1 MGTKTAMRPSRTPTT
16 QTLSPLALALF
27 LLAAGALTGAC
38 GDRDAASQAP
48 APAWGGARPPAVVT
62 TAPVEQGAFAVDAH
76 FVGTLEAKS
85 AADLY
90 ARTSGQIVQV
100 FADAGDRVHAGQL
113 LARIEPDEAEKK
125 VEQSEAALHVAEATI
140 AQRRA
145 NLQIAQATAT
155 RTETLFAQDLVSQ
168 QDYDSVQADLV
179 GARSQLELAKAQ
191 VEQAQANV
199 SAARL
204 ELSKTRVI
212 APFDGWVGKRYLDL
226 GALASTNRP
235 VFSVVDLST
244 IKTTISLTEKDASH
258 VHAGQPATLT
268 TDAFPGKVF
277 RGQVA
282 RIASVFDPETN
293 TTEAQI
299 EVANPQAALKPGM
312 FADVA
317 VAYRTDPTAILV
329 PTSAVVDG
337 ESESH
342 VFLAERADRAGASPR
357 PAASRGESP
366 PSPWI
371 AHKVTVRVVGTGA
384 GGQAAIEAEDAE
396 NPLAAGSQVIVLGQE
411 ALVDGAPVTLSD
423 GGAGAAAAAPKP
435 IAPEARS

>member
-1 MGTKTAMRPSRTPTT
+1 MRPI
-16 QTLSPLALALF
+16 QTLKAVSPLYLAL
-27 LLAAGALTGAC
+27 LLAATAGLLSGGC
-38 GDRDAASQAP
+38 RDRDAAGP
-48 APAWGGARPPAVVT
+48 AAGPAWGGARPPAVVT

-100 FADAGDRVHAGQL
+100 FADAGDRVHAGQI

-125 VEQSEAALHVAEATI
+125 VEQAEAALRIAEATI

-145 NLQIAQATAT
+145 NLEIAQATAK
-155 RTETLFAQDLVSQ
+155 RTETLFGQDLVSQ

-191 VEQAQANV
+191 VEQARANL

-204 ELSKTRVI
+204 ELSKTRVT

-226 GALASTNRP
+226 GDLASTNRP
-235 VFSVVDLST
+235 VLSVVDLST
-244 IKTTISLTEKDASH
+244 IKTTISLTEKDAGH
-258 VHAGQPATLT
+258 VHVGQPATVS
-268 TDAFPGKVF
+268 TDAFPGEVF
-277 RGQVA
+277 QGRVA

-293 TTEAQI
+293 TTEAQV
-299 EVANPQAALKPGM
+299 EVANPEATLKPGM

-317 VAYRTDPTAILV
+317 VSYRTEPTAILV

-342 VFLAERADRAGASPR
+342 IFLAERADRSAAASAR

-366 PSPWI
+366 PTPWV
-371 AHKVTVRVVGTGA
+371 AHKVTVHVVGTGA
-384 GGQAAIEAEDAE
+384 GGRSAIEAEDAGAA
-396 NPLAAGSQVIVLGQE
+396 LKAGSQVIVLGQE

-423 GGAGAAAAAPKP
+423 GGAAATAAAPEP